1 MSRWQ
6 EDLHIS
12 VVFCCQCVCRLL
24 SEILIYHA
32 KKRALY
38 YRQRSHSSFYLC
50 LVTTKRGC
58 KKHTIDWC
66 FKMMQNVLWNHEN
79 PQNCSLK
86 ATIHCP
92 FYFLPSM
99 GNLLCFAFRGGKT
112 LKSLGVLKECC
123 VASEIEQ
130 VIKFLAYN
138 TTNWYPDR
146 IWRKLGAWLISIQH
160 FLVENGISF

>member
-1 MSRWQ
+1 MCVST
-6 EDLHIS
+6 S
-12 VVFCCQCVCRLL
+12 VWDPNLSCKKREPSTTGRDHTALL
-24 SEILIYHA
+24 SLFGNNKERL
-32 KKRALY
+32 
-38 YRQRSHSSFYLC
+38 Q
-50 LVTTKRGC
+50 
-58 KKHTIDWC
+58 KHTIDWC

-123 VASEIEQ
+123 LASEIEQ

-138 TTNWYPDR
+138 TTDWYLDR

-160 FLVENGISF
+160 FLVENCISF